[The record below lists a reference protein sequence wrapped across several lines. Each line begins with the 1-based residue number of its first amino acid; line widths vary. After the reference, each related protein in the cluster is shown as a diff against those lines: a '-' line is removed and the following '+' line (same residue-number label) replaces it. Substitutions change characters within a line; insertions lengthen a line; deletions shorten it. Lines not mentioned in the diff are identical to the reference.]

1 MQCSQCGSPVNDNDR
16 FCMHCGAP
24 VSSPEQAAPIGTVCP
39 ACGTPVSQGMRF
51 CEQCGMS
58 LEGVTSSL
66 GSLAQPVAGQS
77 AQSVTQPTATV
88 QPVSVQP
95 VTQPSVSQ
103 PFGTQPT
110 MSPTVSPTGVSQPFA
125 SANNQPTNQPTQTVP
140 LQAAPASPTPAAAP
154 SSPAAPAAVPWA
166 TQVPGSSTSFPSASN
181 QSVSNAGD
189 TGNGGTGTQS
199 SSKGNANSKGGIN
212 KAVIIAVIVAL
223 VAILAAVG
231 IWWFVSH
238 RDSNPDQAQTS
249 QTASDQNASGNDK
262 QSDGSDSS
270 TTKKEQEECAAAP
283 DAELQSTDHSD
294 TTLTAAMRFTSNC
307 SDKDAQFKQSDVKI
321 SIKDAN
327 GDVIASA
334 IFDFSTKPLEFDNG
348 DATATLAFTTQQYWR
363 PYDQIEVSSVETVV
377 QTKQSA
383 TGQPAAGAGDALG
396 GANIADSDIERYAQL
411 ALSWQLSHDSSTAQA
426 FYTTY
431 TTQLS
436 SKKYGI
442 QAEGKTWQYRDIY
455 EQFLQLR
462 IKHPKAVLIW
472 ASDWPTYTKN
482 GGTSDYYVILS
493 GESFGSTDDGSAW
506 CTNNGYTSEDC
517 LVVDLQ

>member
-1 MQCSQCGSPVNDNDR
+1 
-16 FCMHCGAP
+16 MHCGAP
-24 VSSPEQAAPIGTVCP
+24 VSAPVQAAPIGTVCP
-39 ACGTPVSQGMRF
+39 ACGAPVSQGMRF
-51 CEQCGMS
+51 CEQCGTS

-66 GSLAQPVAGQS
+66 GSLVTPAAGQS
-77 AQSVTQPTATV
+77 AQSVTQPTATS
-88 QPVSVQP
+88 QSKPVTLQS
-95 VTQPSVSQ
+95 VTQPSESQ

-110 MSPTVSPTGVSQPFA
+110 MSPTVSSTEATQPFA

-140 LQAAPASPTPAAAP
+140 LSEAAASPTPATMSPA
-154 SSPAAPAAVPWA
+154 SPAAPAAVPWA

-181 QSVSNAGD
+181 PSVSNAGD
-189 TGNGGTGTQS
+189 TGSGGTGNQS
-199 SSKGNANSKGGIN
+199 SSKATANSKGGIN

-223 VAILAAVG
+223 VAILAAAG

-249 QTASDQNASGNDK
+249 QAAGDQNVSGNDT

-270 TTKKEQEECAAAP
+270 TTKKEQEECTAAP
-283 DAELQSTDHSD
+283 DAELQTTDHSD

-321 SIKDAN
+321 SIKDAS

-334 IFDFSTKPLEFDNG
+334 IFDFSAKPLEFDNG

-383 TGQPAAGAGDALG
+383 TGQPAAGVGDALG

-442 QAEGKTWQYRDIY
+442 QAEGKTWQYKDIY

-462 IKHPKAVLIW
+462 IKHPKAVLVW
-472 ASDWPTYTKN
+472 SSDWPTYTKN